1 MLVTTTTA
9 AISDLSIL
17 SKIDS
22 MVIGSENRKPKIEQY
37 ILNEQC
43 VVASI
48 NRESVGYA
56 CYDTTFFE
64 CCFIQLV
71 IVNPNFRRLG
81 IAGALIRYIE
91 EHSPTPK
98 LFTSTNES
106 NTIMQQVCLSL
117 GFVRSGIIE
126 NLDDGDPE
134 WVYFKQAR

>member
-1 MLVTTTTA
+1 MMFVTN
-9 AISDLSIL
+9 AIQSDLSSL

-22 MVIGSENRKPKIEQY
+22 MVIGSEIRKSKIEQY

-43 VVASI
+43 VVASL
-48 NRESVGYA
+48 NGKPVGFA

-71 IVNPNFRRLG
+71 IVNPGFRRQG
-81 IAGALIRYIE
+81 IASSLIRFIE
-91 EHSPTPK
+91 EHCPTSK

-106 NTIMQQVCLSL
+106 NTIMQQVCLSQ

-126 NLDDGDPE
+126 NLDEGDPE
-134 WVYFKQAR
+134 WIYFKQVR

>member
-1 MLVTTTTA
+1 MLVKKAT
-9 AISDLSIL
+9 ISDLSML
-17 SKIDS
+17 SKIDG
-22 MVIGSENRKPKIEQY
+22 MVIGSEIRKPKIEQY

-43 VVASI
+43 VVATI
-48 NRESVGYA
+48 NNEPVGFAY
-56 CYDTTFFE
+56 YDTTFFE

-81 IAGALIRYIE
+81 IAGTLIRYIE

-117 GFVRSGIIE
+117 GYVRSGIIE

-134 WVYFKQAR
+134 WVYFKQVR

>member
-1 MLVTTTTA
+1 MLVTKA
-9 AISDLSIL
+9 KVSDLSTL

-22 MVIGSENRKPKIEQY
+22 MVIGSEIRKPIIEQY

-43 VVASI
+43 IVASLNGEPI
-48 NRESVGYA
+48 GFA

-64 CCFIQLV
+64 CCFIQLA

-81 IAGALIRYIE
+81 IASALIRYIE
-91 EHSPTPK
+91 EHCPTSK

-106 NTIMQQVCLSL
+106 NTVMQQVCLSL

-134 WVYFKQAR
+134 WIYFKRVR

>member
-1 MLVTTTTA
+1 MHVTKATT
-9 AISDLSIL
+9 SDLSIL

-22 MVIGSENRKPKIEQY
+22 MVIGSKIRKPKIEQY

-48 NRESVGYA
+48 NSELVGFA

-106 NTIMQQVCLSL
+106 NAIMQQVCLSL

-134 WVYFKQAR
+134 WVYFKQVK

>member
-1 MLVTTTTA
+1 MLVTKAT
-9 AISDLSIL
+9 ISDLSML
-17 SKIDS
+17 SKIDG
-22 MVIGSENRKPKIEQY
+22 MVIGSEIRKPKIEQY

-43 VVASI
+43 VVATI
-48 NRESVGYA
+48 NNEPVGFA

-117 GFVRSGIIE
+117 DFVRSGIIE

-134 WVYFKQAR
+134 WVYFKQVR

>member
-1 MLVTTTTA
+1 MLVKKAT
-9 AISDLSIL
+9 ISDLSML
-17 SKIDS
+17 SKIDG
-22 MVIGSENRKPKIEQY
+22 MVIGSEIRKPKIEQY

-43 VVASI
+43 VVATI
-48 NRESVGYA
+48 NNEPVGFAY
-56 CYDTTFFE
+56 YDTTFFE

-134 WVYFKQAR
+134 WVYFKQVR

>member
-1 MLVTTTTA
+1 MLLKKAT
-9 AISDLSIL
+9 ISDLSML
-17 SKIDS
+17 SKIDG
-22 MVIGSENRKPKIEQY
+22 MVIGSEIRKPKIEQY

-43 VVASI
+43 VVATI
-48 NRESVGYA
+48 NNEPVGFAY
-56 CYDTTFFE
+56 YDTTFFE

-134 WVYFKQAR
+134 WVYFKQVR

>member
-1 MLVTTTTA
+1 MLVTKAT
-9 AISDLSIL
+9 ISDLSML
-17 SKIDS
+17 CKIDS
-22 MVIGSENRKPKIEQY
+22 MVIGSEVRKPKIEQY

-43 VVASI
+43 VVATMNS
-48 NRESVGYA
+48 EPVGFA

-81 IAGALIRYIE
+81 IAGALIRYTE
-91 EHSPTPK
+91 EHCPTPK

-106 NTIMQQVCLSL
+106 NTIMQQVCRSL
-117 GFVRSGIIE
+117 GFIRSGIIE

-134 WVYFKQAR
+134 WIYYKQVR